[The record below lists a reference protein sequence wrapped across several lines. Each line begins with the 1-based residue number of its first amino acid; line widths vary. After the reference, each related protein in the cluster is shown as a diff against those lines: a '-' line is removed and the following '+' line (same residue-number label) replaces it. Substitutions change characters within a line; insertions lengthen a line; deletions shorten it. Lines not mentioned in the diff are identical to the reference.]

1 MSEQPKCDRCQAETA
16 RIFSASWKLCHGCEI
31 ALRHERFRWS
41 LSNENSPHPVVE
53 FEILQVGQTW
63 RKIYRQ
69 PEVVAGRLTGNIE
82 TTQTDVVKRTFYRLI
97 DQVTGETSRR
107 LGDSIVTDLQRLLP
121 FANDRMV
128 VEEFEAWVAI
138 KDGEL

>member
-1 MSEQPKCDRCQAETA
+1 MSDQPKCDRCQTEPATGYDGTS
-16 RIFSASWKLCHGCEI
+16 RLCSGCEI
-31 ALRHERFRWS
+31 DLRQDLFRWS
-41 LSNENSPHPVVE
+41 LSNEHSPEPVVE
-53 FEILQVGQTW
+53 FEILQVGQVW

-82 TTQTDVVKRTFYRLI
+82 ETQIDLVKRTFYRLI

-128 VEEFEAWVAI
+128 VEEFEAWVAV
-138 KDGEL
+138 KDGEP